1 LGCKELK
8 TGAFIF
14 IQTVIGSEMKVFE
27 ELYKIPEVK
36 EVYIVYGIYD
46 IIAKI
51 EADSLEKI
59 RQIIISRIRRIPEIR
74 TTNTMVIV
82 EGTRK

>member
-1 LGCKELK
+1 MK

-14 IQTVIGSEMKVFE
+14 IQTEIGSEMKVFE

-59 RQIIISRIRRIPEIR
+59 RQIIISRIRQIPEIR
-74 TTNTMVIV
+74 TTNTMVVV
-82 EGTRK
+82 EGSRKQV

>member
-1 LGCKELK
+1 
-8 TGAFIF
+8 
-14 IQTVIGSEMKVFE
+14 MKVFE

-59 RQIIISRIRRIPEIR
+59 REIIISKIRRIPEIR

>member
-1 LGCKELK
+1 
-8 TGAFIF
+8 
-14 IQTVIGSEMKVFE
+14 MKVFE

-36 EVYIVYGIYD
+36 KVYIVYGIYD

-59 RQIIISRIRRIPEIR
+59 REIIISRIRRIPEIR

>member
-1 LGCKELK
+1 
-8 TGAFIF
+8 
-14 IQTVIGSEMKVFE
+14 MKVFE

-59 RQIIISRIRRIPEIR
+59 RQIIISRIRQIPEIR
-74 TTNTMVIV
+74 TTNTMVVV
-82 EGTRK
+82 EGSRKQV